1 MKIRYHKNFLKQY
14 LRLPIKLQLSVEKT
28 LAMFQ
33 MNPFHPKLNN
43 HRISGQLKE
52 QRSIPVTGDIRII
65 FEESDDYAFMSFVSQ
80 YTMFLTKVLTLYI
93 LYLYKVNNINT
104 KI

>member
-43 HRISGQLKE
+43 HWLLL
-52 QRSIPVTGDIRII
+52 
-65 FEESDDYAFMSFVSQ
+65 A
-80 YTMFLTKVLTLYI
+80 
-93 LYLYKVNNINT
+93 NT
-104 KI
+104 QCS